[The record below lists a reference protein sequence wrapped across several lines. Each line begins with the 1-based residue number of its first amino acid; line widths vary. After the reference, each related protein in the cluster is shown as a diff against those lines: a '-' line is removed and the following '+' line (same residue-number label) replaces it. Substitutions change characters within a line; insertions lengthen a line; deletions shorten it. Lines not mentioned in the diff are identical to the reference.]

1 MSLGE
6 FSVSDHGITFAK
18 GYRASGTAAGIKRS
32 LRPDLAVVTS
42 QLPASAAGLFTT
54 NRVRAAP
61 VEICE
66 ELLRSRPTEA
76 RGLVVVSGVA
86 NALTGPAGLEDSRR
100 VIELSEQ
107 ALGLPKGSVYHA
119 ATGVIGPRIPVEK
132 VASHLPSAIEAL
144 SFDREAATKAAT
156 AILTTDT
163 RTKEAAVSVRLAD
176 GTRARIGGMAKGS
189 GMIAP
194 SVGPPHAT
202 TLAFLTTDARVSPT
216 GLQGLLNR
224 EADRTFNMISV
235 DGDTSTNDT
244 VLAFANGAAGGALS
258 DDDPA
263 LARGIGFVLEKLA
276 RAVARDGEGATKLLT
291 VHVEGA
297 ADVHEARE
305 AARAVASSLL
315 VKTALFGADPN
326 VGRIACALGYSGAT
340 FDTGDLDVRLVDGQK
355 QWPLILR
362 GTPAPGLDN
371 GQGHRLH
378 AILQRMEEVV
388 LDVQLRNGP
397 AQATAWGCDLSYG
410 YVQINAQYRT

>member
-6 FSVSDHGITFAK
+6 FSVSDHGITFPK
-18 GYRASGTAAGIKRS
+18 GYRASGLACGIKRS
-32 LRPDLAVVTS
+32 LRPDLALLVS
-42 QLPASAAGLFTT
+42 ERPATVAGLFTT

-66 ELLRSRPTEA
+66 GLLREHPGEA

-86 NALTGPAGLEDSRR
+86 NALTGPEGLADSRR
-100 VIELSEQ
+100 VIELAEG
-107 ALGLPKGSVYHA
+107 ALKLPQGSVYHA
-119 ATGVIGPRIPVEK
+119 ATGVIGPRIPVER
-132 VASHLPSAIEAL
+132 VESHLPQAVHAL
-144 SFDREAATKAAT
+144 ASDRPASTRAAT

-176 GTRARIGGMAKGS
+176 GTRARLGGMAKGS

-202 TLAFLTTDARVSPT
+202 TLAFLTTDARVSTP
-216 GLQGLLNR
+216 GWQGLLTR

-244 VLAFANGAAGGALS
+244 VLAFANGEAGGALA

-263 LARGIGFVLEKLA
+263 LARGVAYVLERLA
-276 RAVARDGEGATKLLT
+276 RSVARDGEGATKLLT
-291 VHVEGA
+291 VNVHGA
-297 ADVHEARE
+297 ADAHEARQ
-305 AARAVASSLL
+305 AARSVASSLL

-340 FDTGDLDVRLVDGQK
+340 FETQDLDVRLVDGPK
-355 QWPLILR
+355 NWPLILH

-378 AILQRMEEVV
+378 NVLQRLEEVV
-388 LDVQLRNGP
+388 LDVQLGNGP
-397 AQATAWGCDLSYG
+397 ARATAWGCDLSYG

>member
-1 MSLGE
+1 MSLGD

-18 GYRASGTAAGIKRS
+18 GYRASGLSCGIKRS
-32 LRPDLAVVTS
+32 LRPDLALVVS
-42 QLPASAAGLFTT
+42 SLPASAAGLFTT

-61 VEICE
+61 VDLCE
-66 ELLRSRPTEA
+66 ERLREHPSEA
-76 RGLVVVSGVA
+76 RGFVVVSGVA
-86 NALTGPAGLEDSRR
+86 NALTGPDGLEDSRE
-100 VIELSEQ
+100 VI
-107 ALGLPKGSVYHA
+107 ALTERGLGVPEGSVYHA

-132 VASHLPSAIEAL
+132 IASHLNGAVASLGA
-144 SFDREAATKAAT
+144 DRAASTRAAT

-176 GTRARIGGMAKGS
+176 GTRVRISGMAKGS

-202 TLAFLTTDARVSPT
+202 TLAFLTLDARVTPV
-216 GLQGLLNR
+216 GLQRLLAR

-244 VLAFANGAAGGALS
+244 VLAFANGASGGALA

-263 LARGIGFVLEKLA
+263 LARGVGYVLEHLA
-276 RAVARDGEGATKLLT
+276 RSVARDGEGATKLLT
-291 VHVEGA
+291 VNVHGA
-297 ADVHEARE
+297 DDLEEARQ
-305 AARAVASSLL
+305 AAKAVARSLL

-326 VGRIACALGYSGAT
+326 VGRIACALGYSGAN
-340 FDTGDLDVRLVDGQK
+340 FDTGDLEVQLVDGHRS
-355 QWPLILR
+355 WPLIVR

-378 AILQRMEEVV
+378 GVLQRLDEVV
-388 LDVQLRNGP
+388 LDVRLGQGP
-397 AQATAWGCDLSYG
+397 ARATAWGCDLSYG